1 MNTPNQTAP
10 DRDLSAKTLFEKA
23 YAAHQSG
30 QLDEAL
36 LLYRQVIEVEPNHVG
51 ALTLAGILSCQSGDH
66 EEGIRLI
73 QSAIEIQPKNLDALF
88 NLGTALEGAN
98 RFEEA
103 EATFRKVIARK
114 PDIIDAWQN
123 LAAVLD
129 KQGKAPEAEQ
139 ILREIML
146 NDPKAKKG
154 IRFNE
159 LICRQIKN
167 GRLKEALETCDLYY
181 QIFPWNMFAL
191 ALKGFVLNE
200 MGNTESAKHLFDYK
214 RLVKTVKH
222 TTVPGYSDIA
232 SFNDELKQFA
242 LSHPTLV
249 FEPDQKSTR
258 GGSQTAIFETDTS
271 PPFLALRSMIETT
284 VSEYAE
290 SVAESDAQSPAHP
303 FLSPMPKKFSLSIWA
318 TTLTGPGHQS
328 PHFHPSGW
336 LSGVYYVSLPNTIS
350 EDDQSKAGWLEY
362 GKPKDHFGLTAA
374 PLTSTVQPEE
384 GLMVLFPSYFYHR
397 TIPFDINA
405 GPDNNQT
412 RISFAFDAVPQS

>member
-1 MNTPNQTAP
+1 MNTTKQTAP
-10 DRDLSAKTLFEKA
+10 DGDLSAKTLFEKA
-23 YAAHQSG
+23 YTAHQSG

-36 LLYRQVIEVEPNHVG
+36 LLYRQVNDLEPNHVG
-51 ALTLAGILSCQSGDH
+51 ALTLAGILSSQSGDH

-73 QSAIEIQPKNLDALF
+73 QSAVAIQPENLDALF
-88 NLGTALEGAN
+88 NLGTAFEAAS

-103 EATFRKVIARK
+103 EAIFRKVIADK
-114 PDIIDAWQN
+114 PDIVDAWQN
-123 LAAVLD
+123 LADVLD
-129 KQGKAPEAEQ
+129 KRGKAPEAEQ

-154 IRFNE
+154 IRFND

-181 QIFPWNMFAL
+181 PVFPWNMFAL

-200 MGNTESAKHLFDYK
+200 MGNTELAKHLFDYK

-222 TTVPGYSDIA
+222 TNVSGYSDIA
-232 SFNDELKQFA
+232 SFNNELKRFV
-242 LSHPTLV
+242 LSHPTLA

-258 GGSQTAIFETDTS
+258 GGSQTGFIQTEKL
-271 PPFLALRSMIETT
+271 PLFLALRHLIETS
-284 VSEYAE
+284 VSEYCE
-290 SVAESDAQSPAHP
+290 TVAQSPAHP
-303 FLSPMPKKFSLSIWA
+303 YLSPLPKRFSLSIWA

-328 PHFHPSGW
+328 PHFHPSSW

-350 EDDQSKAGWLEY
+350 EDDQTKAGWIEY
-362 GKPKDHFGLTAA
+362 GKPNDHFGLTAA
-374 PLTSTVQPEE
+374 PLTYSIQPEE